1 MMLNKY
7 VWYIIFLPLIIGGI
21 YYRKLNKSHKFIYWF
36 IVLGTITEITS
47 KFLRKLLD
55 IKNNMP
61 LGHFYIVASFFFVAL
76 FFFYELK
83 DFISRKVII
92 GVIIFFALFSVFNI
106 LFIQS
111 YLVYPSIPGSVSA
124 LLLVSFSILLYAHI
138 MKEGK
143 IQILSQS
150 SVIWINSA
158 ILIYYSGNFFF
169 YILFN
174 FLLSYSRDFL
184 IKTLNFFALVTL
196 VFYVLVAIGL
206 YKAGK
211 TTFLPE

>member
-7 VWYIIFLPLIIGGI
+7 VWYIIFLPLIIGSV
-21 YYRKLNKSHKFIYWF
+21 YYRNLNKSHRLIYWF
-36 IVLGTITEITS
+36 TVLGIIIEITS
-47 KFLRKLLD
+47 KLLRRFLE

-61 LGHFYIVASFFFVAL
+61 LGHFYIVVSFFFVAL
-76 FFFYELK
+76 FYFYELK
-83 DFISRKVII
+83 GFISKKILT
-92 GVIIFFALFSVFNI
+92 GVIIFYALFSVFNI
-106 LFIQS
+106 LFFQS

-124 LLLVSFSILLYAHI
+124 LLLVTFSILLYAHI

-150 SVIWINSA
+150 SIIWINSA

-174 FLLSYSRDFL
+174 LLLSYSRNFL

-196 VFYVLVAIGL
+196 VFYSLIAIGL

-211 TTFLPE
+211 NKYSS

>member
-36 IVLGTITEITS
+36 IVLGTLTEITS

-61 LGHFYIVASFFFVAL
+61 LGHFYIVASFFLVA
-76 FFFYELK
+76 FFYFYELK
-83 DFISRKVII
+83 GFVSKKVIT
-92 GVIIFFALFSVFNI
+92 GVIVFYALFAVFNI
-106 LFIQS
+106 LFFQS
-111 YLVYPSIPGSVSA
+111 YLAYPSIPGAVSS
-124 LLLVSFSILLYAHI
+124 LFLVSFSILLYAHI

-150 SVIWINSA
+150 SIIWINTA
-158 ILIYYSGNFFF
+158 ILLYYSGNFFF

-174 FLLSYSRDFL
+174 IILSYSRDFL
-184 IKTLNFFALVTL
+184 IKTLNFFALLIL
-196 VFYVLVAIGL
+196 VFYFLIGIGL

-211 TTFLPE
+211 NKDSS